1 MRADW
6 VVNTEADPRSLK
18 QDLNKGLKMR
28 HSSTWHWFSIL
39 LIVFGLGL
47 GSACRATPAS
57 KPLPPGIIPLK
68 VATLTFGEVVM
79 AYLIS
84 PLDGSTYQPPER
96 PRHSTQVV
104 AFDPKQPLPR
114 TFRVI
119 WTSYEGAF
127 GSYTSSGSGVFS
139 KQMRLQEW
147 GHDDTVT
154 LAGPIPENPAHLL
167 LIFGPKGRLKA
178 EVLSEAQMNAGGMEQ
193 RVQTFLATWPGLFRT
208 LEEAKAKVKP

>member
-1 MRADW
+1 VDQSALQLEMNKESWMR
-6 VVNTEADPRSLK
+6 P
-18 QDLNKGLKMR
+18 
-28 HSSTWHWFSIL
+28 FSIGNWCKFV

-47 GSACRATPAS
+47 GSACRATPPA

-68 VATLTFGEVVM
+68 IATLTFGEVVM

-84 PLDGSTYQPPER
+84 PLDGSAFQPPKR

-104 AFDPKQPLPR
+104 AFDPRQPLPR

-119 WTSYEGAF
+119 WTSYQGAF

-139 KQMRLQEW
+139 KQMPLSSW

-154 LAGPIPENPAHLL
+154 LEGPIPANPAHLL
-167 LIFGPKGRLKA
+167 LIFGPKGRLQA
-178 EVLSEAQMNAGGMEQ
+178 EILSEAQMEAGTACPDIPGH
-193 RVQTFLATWPGLFRT
+193 LARPL
-208 LEEAKAKVKP
+208 PDP